1 MQNVKDVGVNGE
13 IHSNEEIIK
22 GLKLLLYKETEKNH
36 KLREMFKEQFGIEFD
51 EQKAEED
58 NRSDNIS

>member
-1 MQNVKDVGVNGE
+1 MQNVKDVGINGE
-13 IHSNEEIIK
+13 IHSNEDIVK

-51 EQKAEED
+51 EQQVETDKQS
-58 NRSDNIS
+58 NNIP